1 MRPSLSG
8 WVVPSTCS
16 KSTPTPPTS
25 ATTMSRGATSGPI
38 RDGIRRPPEPAST
51 SASTISSTS
60 VPSVVPSSTQH
71 LPYQPND
78 GIRSGQIVSRA
89 EPKQRKASLH
99 HAILAAIIGRQA
111 LAMSR
116 AVVLDRQPLWRVI
129 EVRPA
134 NESATVVVKRNLGLW
149 PGQPGQDQK
158 QAQLRFHDTL
168 SGRLGQLDCPPQTRR
183 APEPLV
189 RIQPLLE
196 MASLEKPP

>member
-25 ATTMSRGATSGPI
+25 ATTMSRGSTSGSI

-78 GIRSGQIVSRA
+78 GIRSGQNVSRA
-89 EPKQRKASLH
+89 EPKQRKASVH
-99 HAILAAIIGRQA
+99 HAILPAIIGRQA
-111 LAMSR
+111 FAMSR
-116 AVVLDRQPLWRVI
+116 AVVLDRQPLWRGI
-129 EVRPA
+129 EGPTA
-134 NESATVVVKRNLGLW
+134 HQSATVGVKRNLGPW
-149 PGQPGQDQK
+149 PWPTPPDPK
-158 QAQLRFHDTL
+158 QEELRFPDT
-168 SGRLGQLDCPPQTRR
+168 
-183 APEPLV
+183 
-189 RIQPLLE
+189 
-196 MASLEKPP
+196 